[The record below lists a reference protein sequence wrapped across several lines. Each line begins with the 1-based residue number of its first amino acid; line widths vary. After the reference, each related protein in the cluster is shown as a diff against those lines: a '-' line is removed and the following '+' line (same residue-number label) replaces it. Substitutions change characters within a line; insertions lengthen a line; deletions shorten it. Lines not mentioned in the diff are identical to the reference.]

1 MNYFLGIDL
10 GTSYFK
16 AGVFDE
22 NGDLLGLGRHFVE
35 KNTNNGIT
43 CELSVDVF
51 WRTLR
56 FCIDD
61 AIEESCISSKEISA
75 LSYSSQANSFIL
87 LDKENKPLT
96 PIILWPDN
104 RASALSDPLQSLI
117 NRDDFVTKTGLGIKP
132 DSLSLIAKLD
142 WFQKYQP
149 QTWEKVYKI
158 MSISDYFIFSLTGWF
173 VSDTSTSSMTG
184 LLNIQESK
192 WWQDATNLFK
202 INTNNLPVPLK
213 PGMFVG
219 HLSNKGSEISGLSSD
234 TFLFTG
240 GLDHHMVAIGAGGVQ
255 SNNICESTG
264 TVLACVKYTNR
275 YQPREGVNIAQGADN
290 SHYFEMAFNDNG
302 ALGLEWYQQKYA
314 SHSTIPKLLN
324 LAEKIEPGCEGLI
337 AQHNV
342 YDFAELEGFLN
353 RTNEHHDGHFIRAI
367 LESTALSLSELIKTL
382 DGDQMSETIV
392 PSGGGAKSRLWLQIK
407 ANLLNKPFKVPV
419 SVELACKGAAMLCAV
434 GTSCFTGLAAAT
446 EKQVKFK
453 EIIIPEL
460 LESEKYKK
468 WCNSI

>member
-22 NGDLLGLGRHFVE
+22 NGNLLGLGRHFVE

-61 AIEESCISSKEISA
+61 AIEESGISSGEISA
-75 LSYSSQANSFIL
+75 VSYSSQANSFLL

-104 RASALSDPLQSLI
+104 RASALSVSLQSLI
-117 NRDDFVTKTGLGIKP
+117 SRDDFVTKTGLGIKP
-132 DSLSLIAKLD
+132 GGQSLIAKLD
-142 WFQKYQP
+142 WFQKNQP
-149 QTWEKVYKI
+149 QTWEKVCKI
-158 MSISDYFIFSLTGWF
+158 MSISDYLIFSLTGRF
-173 VSDTSTSSMTG
+173 VSDTSTSLMTG

-192 WWQDATNLFK
+192 WWQDATNLFN
-202 INTNNLPVPLK
+202 IDTNRLPVPLK

-219 HLSNKGSEISGLSSD
+219 HVTGKGSEISGLSSD
-234 TFLFTG
+234 TILFTG
-240 GLDHHMVAIGAGGVQ
+240 GLDHHMVAIGAGGVY
-255 SNNICESTG
+255 SNTICESTG
-264 TVLACVKYTNR
+264 TVLACVNYANG

-314 SHSTIPKLLN
+314 VHSTIPELLN
-324 LAEKIEPGCEGLI
+324 LAEKIEPGCDGLI
-337 AQHNV
+337 AQPNV
-342 YDFAELEGFLN
+342 YDFPGLEGFLN
-353 RTNEHHDGHFIRAI
+353 RTNEHHDAHFIRAI
-367 LESTALSLSELIKTL
+367 LESTALSLSELVKTL
-382 DGDQMSETIV
+382 DSEQMSEAVV
-392 PSGGGAKSRLWLQIK
+392 PSGGGAKGRLWLQIK
-407 ANLLNKPFKVPV
+407 ANLLNKPFKVPE

-434 GTSCFTGLAAAT
+434 GTSCFAGLEAAT

-453 EIIIPEL
+453 EIIVPEP

>member
-1 MNYFLGIDL
+1 M
-10 GTSYFK
+10 
-16 AGVFDE
+16 
-22 NGDLLGLGRHFVE
+22 
-35 KNTNNGIT
+35 
-43 CELSVDVF
+43 SVDVF

-61 AIEESCISSKEISA
+61 AIEDSCISSREISA

-117 NRDDFVTKTGLGIKP
+117 NSDDFVTKTGLGIKP

-192 WWQDATNLFK
+192 WWQDATNLFN
-202 INTNNLPVPLK
+202 INTNRLPVPLK

-219 HLSNKGSEISGLSSD
+219 HLSGKGSEISGLSSD

-240 GLDHHMVAIGAGGVQ
+240 GLDHHMVAIGAGGVN
-255 SNNICESTG
+255 SNTICESTG
-264 TVLACVKYTNR
+264 TVLACVKYANR

-337 AQHNV
+337 AQPNV

-407 ANLLNKPFKVPV
+407 ANLLIKPFKVPV

-434 GTSCFTGLAAAT
+434 GTSCFAGLAAVI
-446 EKQVKFK
+446 EKQAKFK